1 MAEQKRLRKTKLG
14 WEVYLKG
21 YAPAVRARKGLMLGI
36 RNPLDGPVFE
46 KLEDAT
52 TWSMSVMA
60 SHFERGL
67 GISDARIEAFEG
79 WCCTFPP
86 LNSGVRT
93 RE

>member
-21 YAPAVRARKGLMLGI
+21 YAPALNARQGVMLGI

-46 KLEDAT
+46 KLDDAT
-52 TWSMSVMA
+52 AWCISAMTN
-60 SHFERGL
+60 HFERGL
-67 GISDARIEAFEG
+67 GISDARIKAFEG

-86 LNSGVRT
+86 VDSRT
-93 RE
+93 RG

>member
-1 MAEQKRLRKTKLG
+1 MAEQRQLRKTKLG

-21 YAPAVRARKGLMLGI
+21 YAPALTARQGLMLGI

-52 TWSMSVMA
+52 SWCMSAMA
-60 SHFERGL
+60 NHFDRGL
-67 GISDARIEAFEG
+67 GMSDARIQAFEG

-86 LNSGVRT
+86 VDSRA
-93 RE
+93 RR